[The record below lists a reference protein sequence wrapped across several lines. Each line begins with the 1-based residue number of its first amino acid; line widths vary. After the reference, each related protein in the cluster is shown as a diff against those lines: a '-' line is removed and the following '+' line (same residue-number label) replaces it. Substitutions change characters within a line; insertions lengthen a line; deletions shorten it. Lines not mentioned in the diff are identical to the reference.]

1 MLKDFNIV
9 MGVTGLELELLAY
22 VLGLG
27 SLCSLPLDLDQIL
40 PYLTGLVGLIKAKTP
55 STSINQP
62 KQTHTTCNANLTGT
76 DLRVGSKSLCFRVDF
91 LFQCFP

>member
-1 MLKDFNIV
+1 MLEGFSIV
-9 MGVTGLELELLAY
+9 MGVTSLELELLAY

-55 STSINQP
+55 STSINHP
-62 KQTHTTCNANLTGT
+62 KQTHAILNAILIGT
-76 DLRVGSKSLCFRVDF
+76 DLRVGSKSLCFKVGL
-91 LFQCFP
+91 LFHFFP